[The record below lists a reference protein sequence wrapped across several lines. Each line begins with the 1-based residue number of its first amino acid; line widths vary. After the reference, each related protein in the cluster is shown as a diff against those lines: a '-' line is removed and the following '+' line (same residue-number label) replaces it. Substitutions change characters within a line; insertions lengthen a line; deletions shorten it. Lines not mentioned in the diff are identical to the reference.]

1 MKTPL
6 SNPTS
11 QDLVRRVGE
20 RVRQARAQSSLSRRA
35 LSERSGVSPR
45 FLARLEAGDGNIS
58 IARLQDIAE
67 ALDLKIEWFVKGED
81 PLMPGDAF
89 PVERFRDA
97 PAEVQR
103 RILGMLQPETTTA
116 RAERICLIGLRGAG
130 KSTLGEAAAKA
141 LDVPFIEL
149 NSVIE
154 TAAGIPVSEI
164 MALYGTEGYR
174 QLEADALS
182 QVIETQPRAVV
193 AVAGGIVAEPDS
205 FTRLLDR
212 FHTVWVRASAD
223 DHMARVRAQGD
234 TRPMGG
240 NPQAMEQLRAILTSR
255 ETLYARAEARVDT
268 SGATPEQ
275 SLRALLSLI
284 RDNRFLTQG

>member
-1 MKTPL
+1 MNAPL

-20 RVRQARAQSSLSRRA
+20 RVRQARAQAGLSRRA

-67 ALDLKIEWFVKGED
+67 ALDLKIEWFVKDED